1 MCPPQLLASLP
12 WDTFFSLLL
21 QSPLLEEAHAL
32 GGSHVPPFFLLLQAL
47 ECGHSLGGPPV
58 AGRLLESTRAP
69 MHAHA
74 HTGIGT
80 GFL

>member
-12 WDTFFSLLL
+12 WGTFFSLLP
-21 QSPLLEEAHAL
+21 SPPLEEAHAL
-32 GGSHVPPFFLLLQAL
+32 GGSYVPPFFLLLQAL
-47 ECGHSLGGPPV
+47 ECEHSLGGPPV

-69 MHAHA
+69 VHAHA